1 MRLPGRF
8 HAQVPPAPSSKN
20 THLDMTCGT
29 CGTLLTTPVCG
40 LAGSPLTM
48 ETADALVS
56 TLVPNAS
63 GRAHNTHLE
72 TLVCGASDTMPQCI
86 GVYP

>member
-1 MRLPGRF
+1 
-8 HAQVPPAPSSKN
+8 
-20 THLDMTCGT
+20 
-29 CGTLLTTPVCG
+29 
-40 LAGSPLTM
+40 M

>member
-1 MRLPGRF
+1 MWG
-8 HAQVPPAPSSKN
+8 ATDN
-20 THLDMTCGT
+20 N
-29 CGTLLTTPVCG
+29 LLCVCVCVCVYG

-86 GVYP
+86 GEYSQP